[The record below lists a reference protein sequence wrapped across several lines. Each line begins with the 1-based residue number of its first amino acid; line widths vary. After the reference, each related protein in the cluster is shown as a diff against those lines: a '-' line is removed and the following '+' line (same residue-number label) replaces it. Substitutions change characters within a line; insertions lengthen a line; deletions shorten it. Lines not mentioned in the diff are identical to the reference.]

1 MALNICEQ
9 LDDLAARR
17 VLILDGGM
25 GSLIQ
30 SWRSPEGRPLEEADY
45 RGSRFAN
52 HPLPLKGCAD
62 ILCLTRPDIISS
74 IHEAYLEAGADII
87 ETCSLNATAV
97 SLESFGLGDK
107 AYEISAAAAALARK
121 AADKFSAPGKPRL
134 VAGSIGPTAKS
145 ASITSDMDTPLNRT
159 VSREELEAAYYD
171 NARGLLDGGADLIL
185 VETIYDALNAK
196 AAQSAVNRLNEE
208 RHIRVPL
215 IISAT
220 VSEGGFLLTGQDLKA
235 FCTALL
241 PAGLWAVG
249 LNCSFG
255 ADRLKPFLT
264 ELAAFAPCPIIAYPN
279 AGLPDREGRYSE
291 SPEIMANHIESW
303 LAEGLV
309 NIVGGCCGS
318 TPAHIAAIAKKAV
331 HHTPRKIP
339 PAPEGKL
346 FLSGTKVLE
355 WNGSLSLEAAGGLR
369 TVGGSEEKFLR
380 AVKKGDYEDAIDAA
394 REEAEGGADI
404 LLLRIDTAPNP
415 EEAVKSL
422 IFLANCFP
430 DMAKLPVCIESAYPK
445 TIEAGLSCLQGR
457 GAFIY
462 TGNKEEDEA
471 ALKRLVKKYGAW
483 RF

>member
-1 MALNICEQ
+1 MNISEQ
-9 LDDLAARR
+9 LDNLAARR

-52 HPLPLKGCAD
+52 HPLSLKGCAD

-87 ETCSLNATAV
+87 ETCSLNSTVV
-97 SLESFGLGDK
+97 SLENFGLGDK

-121 AADKFSAPGKPRL
+121 AADKFSAPGKPRF

-145 ASITSDMDTPLNRT
+145 ASITNDMDKPLNRA

-171 NARGLLDGGADLIL
+171 NARGLLDGGADIIL
-185 VETIYDALNAK
+185 VETVFDALNAK

-208 RHIRVPL
+208 RHICVPL

-220 VSEGGFLLTGQDLKA
+220 VSQGGFLLTGQDLKA

-241 PAGLWAVG
+241 PAGLWALG

-255 ADRLKPFLT
+255 ADRLKPYLT
-264 ELAAFAPCPIIAYPN
+264 ELAAFAPCPVIAYPN
-279 AGLPDREGRYSE
+279 AGLPDREGRYSD

-303 LAEGLV
+303 LADGLV

-318 TPAHIAAIAKKAV
+318 TPAHIVAIAGKAV
-331 HHTPRKIP
+331 NHTPRKIP
-339 PAPEGKL
+339 PAPKGKN

-355 WNGSLSLEAAGGLR
+355 WNGSLSALK

-394 REEAEGGADI
+394 REEAEEGADI

-415 EEAVKSL
+415 KEAVKSL

-430 DMAKLPVCIESAYPK
+430 DMAKLPVCIESTDPE

-462 TGNKEEDEA
+462 TGNKKEEEE

-483 RF
+483 YFY